1 MRFVRRSRRSALQGL
16 AVLAFATCSIANAAT
31 AAEYEVR
38 AFDGGPAWFVYD
50 EPVDVALHVLNPEDP
65 KCHEL
70 GEIVL
75 LFENRDQLR
84 DDALIETAALTGM
97 NHYAELCRSL
107 GTNPSNQRKVAGIIV
122 GNGVPDAQGR
132 VMGDA
137 RILDAVVSS
146 FTGAYQL
153 RVRRNTVAAAGGAD
167 DTAAAIT
174 ADRDARLAAVRAE
187 REAADRVRADERAA
201 KLAEIRATYDA
212 ALAERLANAQ
222 APGLIGRLTGGDR
235 AALTGVW
242 SASQADCANERVILF
257 ERDGTGTVE
266 WWRMSNKDVGLLPWR
281 TGRWELREGTV
292 IMSFNQR
299 VEYDSFRQDFQSGSI
314 NETVQF
320 ELKDVDG
327 SKLRLAATSGGFSP
341 EALFLGGAEK
351 LFVRCGE

>member
-1 MRFVRRSRRSALQGL
+1 MRFACRSALQSL
-16 AVLAFATCSIANAAT
+16 AVLSFAASSIANAAT

-50 EPVDVALHVLNPEDP
+50 EAIDVALHVLNPEDP

-84 DDALIETAALTGM
+84 NDALIETAALTGM

-107 GTNPSNQRKVAGIIV
+107 GANPSNQRKVAGIIV

-137 RILDAVVSS
+137 RVLDAMVSS

-153 RVRRNTVAAAGGAD
+153 RVRRNTVAADSGSGDA
-167 DTAAAIT
+167 TAAIV
-174 ADRDARLAAVRAE
+174 ADRDEQLAAAQAE
-187 REAADRVRADERAA
+187 REAADQARRTERAA
-201 KLAEIRATYDA
+201 QVAEIRSTYDA
-212 ALAERLANAQ
+212 ALAESVANAQ
-222 APGLIGRLTGGDR
+222 PAGLIGRATGGDR

-257 ERDGTGTVE
+257 ERNGAGTVE
-266 WWRMSNKDVGLLPWR
+266 WWRASNEDVGLLPWR
-281 TGRWELREGTV
+281 TGQWELRDGTV
-292 IMSFNQR
+292 IMSFSHR
-299 VEYDSFRQDFQSGSI
+299 VEYDSFRRDFHSGSI
-314 NETVQF
+314 DETVQF
-320 ELKDVDG
+320 ELESVDG
-327 SKLRLAATSGGFSP
+327 SELRLAATSGGFSP

-351 LFVRCGE
+351 LFVRCGV

>member
-1 MRFVRRSRRSALQGL
+1 MRFACRSALQGL
-16 AVLAFATCSIANAAT
+16 AVLSFAAYSIANAAT

-50 EPVDVALHVLNPEDP
+50 EPVDVALYVLNPDDP

-70 GEIVL
+70 GEIIL

-84 DDALIETAALTGM
+84 NDPLIETAALTGM
-97 NHYAELCRSL
+97 THYAELCRSL
-107 GTNPSNQRKVAGIIV
+107 GANPSNQRKVAGIIV

-137 RILDAVVSS
+137 RVLDAMVSS

-153 RVRRNTVAAAGGAD
+153 RVRRNTVAAAGAD
-167 DTAAAIT
+167 EATAAII
-174 ADRDARLAAVRAE
+174 ADRDERLAAAQAE
-187 REAADRVRADERAA
+187 RAAADRARAEERAA
-201 KLAEIRATYDA
+201 EIAEIRTTYDA
-212 ALAERLANAQ
+212 ALAESVAKAQ
-222 APGLIGRLTGGDR
+222 PPGLIGRVTGGDR

-257 ERDGTGTVE
+257 ERDGAGTVE
-266 WWRMSNKDVGLLPWR
+266 WWRASNEDVGLLPWR
-281 TGRWELREGTV
+281 TGRWELRDGTV
-292 IMSFNQR
+292 IMSFNHR
-299 VEYDSFRQDFQSGSI
+299 VEYDRFRQDLQSGAI

-320 ELKDVDG
+320 DLKDVDG
-327 SKLRLAATSGGFSP
+327 SELRLAATSGGFSP

-351 LFVRCGE
+351 LFVRCGS